1 MAVFTIKEYVTES
14 GVVLSKAFIIL
25 KGVIVFSHTVTLEGS
40 SEEQRDIEFTF
51 NVYASDA
58 AYQEGKSPI
67 ESFSEMAK
75 FDNEKSIDEQALVF
89 INK

>member
-1 MAVFTIKEYVTES
+1 MAASTIKEYVTAS
-14 GVVLSKAFIIL
+14 GVVLEGAFVIL
-25 KGVIVFSHTVTLEGS
+25 KGVSVFSHTVTTEGV

>member
-1 MAVFTIKEYVTES
+1 M
-14 GVVLSKAFIIL
+14 
-25 KGVIVFSHTVTLEGS
+25 KGVSVFSHTVTTEGV

>member
-1 MAVFTIKEYVTES
+1 MTFSTIKEYVTES
-14 GVVLSKAFIIL
+14 GVVLENALIIL
-25 KGVIVFSHTVTLEGS
+25 KGIAVFSHTVTIDETT
-40 SEEQRDIEFTF
+40 EEQRDIEFTF

>member
-14 GVVLSKAFIIL
+14 GVVLNKAFIIL
-25 KGVIVFSHTVTLEGS
+25 KGAVVFFHTVTADGA
-40 SEEQRDIEFTF
+40 SEEQRDIEFDF
-51 NVYASDA
+51 NVYASDT
-58 AYQEGKSPI
+58 AYQEGKPPI

-75 FDNEKSIDEQALVF
+75 FDNEKSIDEQAYVF